1 MKKVCVFCFTAVIL
15 LCLCFV
21 GCKPSGE
28 RDFRNYENAAAYK
41 AGNFVC
47 ETAAVRRVEIDWLG
61 GNVEV
66 EQSVSGKAS
75 IFEDGDALPE
85 EKRLHTYLNDGV
97 LRVKY
102 CRSGCLGKIDET
114 QKNLQVEIPKG
125 AEVEIN
131 TFSANVY
138 LGVLETGR
146 LSVKTDRGCIEA
158 ESLRCQK
165 AEIETQSGYI
175 GVGSLMA
182 DNLEVNG
189 KEGEI
194 HLGIPVCPISEIETG
209 KGNVTLYLQG
219 DVSAFIEFESQ
230 KGVLQTERKYEEKAG
245 GYLFFLQE
253 RKEEMQA
260 PVVRIIV
267 DTESG
272 NLRVQ

>member
-15 LCLCFV
+15 LCLCFA
-21 GCKPSGE
+21 GCKSSRE

-75 IFEDGDALPE
+75 IFEDGDALSE

-182 DNLEVNG
+182 DKLEVNG

-219 DVSAFIEFESQ
+219 DVSAFIEFESK
-230 KGVLQTERKYEEKAG
+230 KGVLQTECKYEEKAG